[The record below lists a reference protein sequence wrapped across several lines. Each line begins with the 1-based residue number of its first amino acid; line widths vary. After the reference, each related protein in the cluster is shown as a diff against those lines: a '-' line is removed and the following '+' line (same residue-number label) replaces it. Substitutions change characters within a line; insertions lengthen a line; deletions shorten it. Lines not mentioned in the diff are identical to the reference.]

1 MPEYPRS
8 ESPSTQM
15 TDTQFIWGDV
25 INRITPYE
33 LGIDHCINLEK
44 ETDYMGKQALLAEHA
59 SGAKRALVG
68 IEIDLEDVVQR
79 FLDNDLAP
87 DVSQRVRWDKLAV
100 RSNDTQIGKASSITW
115 SPTSKRLI
123 GFSCI
128 DKAYAKLQS
137 ELVVEWKDFWGKSLG
152 DVNAKVV
159 EMPFIDLK
167 RV

>member
-100 RSNDTQIGKASSITW
+100 RSNDTQSA
-115 SPTSKRLI
+115 RR
-123 GFSCI
+123 
-128 DKAYAKLQS
+128 AA
-137 ELVVEWKDFWGKSLG
+137 
-152 DVNAKVV
+152 
-159 EMPFIDLK
+159 
-167 RV
+167 